1 MKTIV
6 TILVVMITTSAL
18 AQNPMT
24 QNSDNLELEQQA
36 RALTKKYNDQLA
48 LRGKQMNLFEI
59 KVEEFLINEQKIRNS
74 NLSTEQ
80 KLVELQKNYDMESAD
95 MGDIL
100 TRPQLKLYK
109 KLKPEYQPIEP
120 VVVKEAT
127 DQR

>member
-1 MKTIV
+1 MRNTLIIFAV
-6 TILVVMITTSAL
+6 LISTLSF
-18 AQNPMT
+18 AQNPIT
-24 QNSDNLELEQQA
+24 QNSNNLELEQEA
-36 RALTKKYNDQLA
+36 RALTKKYNSQLA
-48 LRGKQMNLFEI
+48 LRAKQMNLFEI

-74 NLSTEQ
+74 NLSTAQ

-109 KLKPEYQPIEP
+109 KLKTEYQPIEP